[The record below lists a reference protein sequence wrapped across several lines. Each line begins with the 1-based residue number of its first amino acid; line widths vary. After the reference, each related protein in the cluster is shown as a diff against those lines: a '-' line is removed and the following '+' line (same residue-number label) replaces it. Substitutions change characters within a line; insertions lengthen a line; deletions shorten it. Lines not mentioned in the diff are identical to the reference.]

1 MARPWRIERAG
12 AWYHVTGRGLERR
25 NIFADAKDRSHWLG
39 LLAEASDL
47 WRVVVHGYAQ
57 MENHYHLILETL
69 EPNLARTMHWL
80 NTSYAAWF
88 NRRHQRAGP
97 LFQGVYKAIL
107 VEPLSWGLALSRYVH
122 LNPVRTVAM
131 GLDKKARRA
140 NALGLR
146 GEPEGRLVEK
156 RIEQLRSFRWSS
168 YRAYIGLDTAPA
180 WLECRTVWDFNGRGS
195 RREQQRAYQAYVEE
209 AVREGLEEKLWEQVK
224 GQIVLGSQRLW
235 QKVQKSMRSNP
246 REQPQARKLAD
257 RPALAEVIETVE
269 ELKGERWKE
278 FRERHND
285 WGRDLVFYLAR
296 RLGSVKLKEL
306 GTAAGGL
313 DYAAVSIAVKRF
325 ERRLKAEK
333 PLAQLLKR
341 ATRSLAEC

>member
-1 MARPWRIERAG
+1 MARPLRIERAG

-39 LLAEASDL
+39 LLAQASDL

-97 LFQGVYKAIL
+97 LFQGVY
-107 VEPLSWGLALSRYVH
+107 
-122 LNPVRTVAM
+122 
-131 GLDKKARRA
+131 
-140 NALGLR
+140 
-146 GEPEGRLVEK
+146 
-156 RIEQLRSFRWSS
+156 
-168 YRAYIGLDTAPA
+168 IGLDTAPA

-195 RREQQRAYQAYVEE
+195 RRQQQRAYQAYVEE

-224 GQIVLGSQRLW
+224 GQMVLGSQRLW
-235 QKVQKSMRSNP
+235 QKVQKTMRSNP

-257 RPALAEVIETVE
+257 RPALAEVIEAVE

-313 DYAAVSIAVKRF
+313 DYAAVSIAIKRF
-325 ERRLKAEK
+325 ERRLKTEK
-333 PLAQLLKR
+333 PLSGI
-341 ATRSLAEC
+341 TRLTIRT

>member
-1 MARPWRIERAG
+1 MARPLRIEQAG

-25 NIFADAKDRSHWLG
+25 HIFADAKDRSHWLE

-47 WRVVVHGYAQ
+47 WRLVVHGYAQ

-80 NTSYAAWF
+80 NTSYAAWY

-107 VEPLSWGLALSRYVH
+107 VEPSSWGLALSRYVH

-140 NALGLR
+140 GALGLR
-146 GEPEGRLVEK
+146 GQPEGRLVEQ
-156 RIEQLRSFRWSS
+156 RIEQLRSFKWSS
-168 YRAYIGLDTAPA
+168 YRAYIGLDTAPD
-180 WLECRTVWDFNGRGS
+180 WLECRRVWDLNGRGS
-195 RREQQRAYQAYVEE
+195 RREQQRAYRAYVEE

-235 QKVQKSMRSNP
+235 RKIQKGMGDHQ
-246 REQPQARKLAD
+246 REQPQARQFAA
-257 RPALAEVIETVE
+257 RPDLSEVIAAVE
-269 ELKGERWKE
+269 ELKGQRWKE

-285 WGRDLVFYLAR
+285 CGRDLVFYLAR

-306 GTAAGGL
+306 GAAAGGL

-325 ERRLKAEK
+325 ERGLKAEK

-341 ATRSLAEC
+341 ATGRLAKC